1 MLKVA
6 SASDETLCRIGML
19 AINDGA
25 CFLKLVIMWSTV
37 DTHLNVSMIWK
48 NLATLDGHMPSVD
61 SNVDL
66 FNQFV
71 LLQHEAWNVHVTMQG
86 TMKWKIVEDVVCK

>member
-1 MLKVA
+1 MSKHNSVQLYTCLYNSFKPEAMLKVA

-25 CFLKLVIMWSTV
+25 CFLKLVIMQSTV

-48 NLATLDGHMPSVD
+48 NLATLDSHMPSVD

-71 LLQHEAWNVHVTMQG
+71 LLQHEA
-86 TMKWKIVEDVVCK
+86 